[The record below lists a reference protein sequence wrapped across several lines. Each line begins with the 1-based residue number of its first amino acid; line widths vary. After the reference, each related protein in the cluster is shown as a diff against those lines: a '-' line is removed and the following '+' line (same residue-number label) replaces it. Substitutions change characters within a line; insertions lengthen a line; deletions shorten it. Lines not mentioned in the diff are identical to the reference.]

1 MPAEVWCDLIQ
12 GLCDEAQC
20 FGPRMRYHYFLSGL
34 RNKEWKTALST
45 AMVNSI
51 QQTVDVLLYK
61 NMDIPVKDDADFA
74 DVVASTSKNA
84 GEGTLLTQMLQ
95 VNQSLILQQQ
105 RELAQSPRRSNYAAT
120 AFENAAPPTPS
131 PIYPQ
136 RTPANVPQ
144 GSVASAKDRMC
155 TRRMDVR
162 CADAVIIWAAAR
174 STVVVRTL
182 LASIKRRVATL
193 DPSAKRLSAGMGT
206 GEGTTC
212 PTMKAFMQ
220 STAPNAPAG
229 AARQG
234 PRGTTLGGYVAR
246 VLSEADDEDWN
257 VPVNEDE
264 AEASHTFDYNE
275 ETVEN
280 NYDNVEIW
288 NRADESSAVRYE
300 DELTTMET
308 TNEERPVTMG
318 YDTTTGERLPSE
330 RAAGVLTTEEVAYD
344 PENDDIVNEESSERA
359 PGVLTTEEVA
369 FDLEQTYLRTEEPSE
384 RAIGEL
390 TTE

>member
-1 MPAEVWCDLIQ
+1 MPAEVWGDLIQ

-51 QQTVDVLLYK
+51 QQAVDVLLYK
-61 NMDIPVKDDADFA
+61 NMDIPVKDDATP
-74 DVVASTSKNA
+74 TS
-84 GEGTLLTQMLQ
+84 LMWW
-95 VNQSLILQQQ
+95 QQQ
-105 RELAQSPRRSNYAAT
+105 RELAQSPSRSNYAAA

-136 RTPANVPQ
+136 STPANVPQ

-155 TRRMDVR
+155 KRMMDTRGHVGPECEAPQRGNGNGGGNYGPNR
-162 CADAVIIWAAAR
+162 RPGGSRTCWAYNIPDHYPAQ
-174 STVVVRTL
+174 
-182 LASIKRRVATL
+182 
-193 DPSAKRLSAGMGT
+193 
-206 GEGTTC
+206 C

-220 STAPNAPAG
+220 STAPNAPTG

-234 PRGTTLGGYVAR
+234 PRGTTLGGGYVTR

-264 AEASHTFDYNE
+264 VEASHTFDYNE

-300 DELTTMET
+300 DELTTMEA

-384 RAIGEL
+384 RAIGAL